1 MNQFLVFVQKEFYH
15 IFRDRWTTIILLL
28 MPILMIILFGFG
40 INTEIKNTRFV
51 VYSPSKDI
59 VVQEIVNKLSASEY
73 FIFDGYL
80 NSPQD
85 VENVFKQGKIGLIM
99 IFSSN
104 FSKNH
109 IHTGEA
115 QIQLITDA
123 TDPNS
128 ASTLTNYAMNIINTY
143 QQKLVQNQNIPLI
156 IKPDVKLLY
165 NPSMVGAYNT
175 VPGIMGMILML
186 VCAMMTS
193 VSITREK
200 EFGTMEVLLVSP
212 MKPILILVS
221 KIIPYFLLSLV
232 NLITILILAY
242 YALEVPINGSKVL
255 LILFSF
261 LFIVV
266 SLALGLLI
274 SSVAKT
280 QLVAL
285 LASGMLLMLPTIMLS
300 GMMFPVESM
309 PKILQYFSH
318 IIPAKW
324 FIIGVRNIMIKGLGV
339 YSVINEIVIL
349 SGIALLFVVVSL
361 KKFKIRLDS

>member
-28 MPILMIILFGFG
+28 MPVLMIILFGFG
-40 INTEIKNTRFV
+40 INTEIKNTSFV
-51 VYSPSKDI
+51 VYSPSKD
-59 VVQEIVNKLSASEY
+59 VTVQEIVNKLSASEY
-73 FIFDGYL
+73 FNFEGYL
-80 NSPQD
+80 NSPKD
-85 VENVFKQGKIGLIM
+85 IENVFKHGKIGLII

-109 IHTGEA
+109 IHSGAE

-128 ASTLTNYAMNIINTY
+128 ASALTNYAINIINSY
-143 QQKLVQNQNIPLI
+143 QRELFQTQNIPLL

-200 EFGTMEVLLVSP
+200 EFGSMEVLLVSP

-232 NLITILILAY
+232 NLITILLLSH
-242 YALEVPINGSKVL
+242 YALKVPINGSILL

-261 LFIVV
+261 LFIIV

-285 LASGMLLMLPTIMLS
+285 LVSGMLLMLPTIMLS
-300 GMMFPVESM
+300 GLMFPVESM
-309 PKILQYFSH
+309 PIVLQYFSH

-339 YSVINEIVIL
+339 YSIVNEIFIL
-349 SGIALLFVVVSL
+349 SGFALVFIAVSL
-361 KKFKIRLDS
+361 KKFKIRLEG